1 MAVIIT
7 NNIENECKTL
17 LSLYM
22 DTSHIKKVIL
32 NNYPG
37 LSETKQKNVPP
48 KIKSYISQGI
58 KFYEET
64 DDSILAAPLTL
75 FYSILNFSKA
85 IFYMNRPNESIAH
98 AHGLSFKGNDDD
110 SISELGAT
118 FAKVDTKGTFVNLV
132 KVTGDHISKGDVL
145 IAKDIFAQLP
155 ELCNVYALRYLEEP
169 NVFLMQK
176 HISNNEYFK
185 LIYQTDR
192 TKPIDFTLPL
202 SNRFLISTM
211 GTSTNVFLSEA
222 CSQKDFEN
230 STYTDVYGNY
240 YLTCGLK
247 DTAGYHK
254 ISKIVLLYYCYYI
267 FSMLVR
273 YNPEKWIQ
281 FCDTSDSSIINK
293 LVIDLRREMLVEVLQ
308 WLSGKQYIFA
318 TKIDAQQEDLDIS
331 DLWEKLKTEML
342 RDKFISG
349 KNPLAFLE

>member
-85 IFYMNRPNESIAH
+85 IFYINRPNESIAN
-98 AHGLSFKGNDDD
+98 AHGLSFKGND
-110 SISELGAT
+110 SLPELGAT
-118 FAKVDTKGTFVNLV
+118 CAKVDSNGTFVNLV
-132 KVTGDHISKGDVL
+132 KVTGDHISKEDTL

-169 NVFLMQK
+169 NVYLMQK
-176 HISNNEYFK
+176 HVSNNEYYK
-185 LIYQTDR
+185 LIYQTER
-192 TKPIDFTLPL
+192 TKHIDFTLPS
-202 SNRFLISTM
+202 SNGLLISTM

-230 STYTDVYGNY
+230 STYMDVYGNY
-240 YLTCGLK
+240 YLTCGMK
-247 DTAGYHK
+247 DADGYHK

-273 YNPEKWIQ
+273 YDPEKWRQ

-318 TKIDAQQEDLDIS
+318 TKMDVQQEDLDIS
-331 DLWEKLKTEML
+331 DLWEKLKKEIL
-342 RDKFISG
+342 RDKIVSG
-349 KNPLAFLE
+349 KNPLASLYE